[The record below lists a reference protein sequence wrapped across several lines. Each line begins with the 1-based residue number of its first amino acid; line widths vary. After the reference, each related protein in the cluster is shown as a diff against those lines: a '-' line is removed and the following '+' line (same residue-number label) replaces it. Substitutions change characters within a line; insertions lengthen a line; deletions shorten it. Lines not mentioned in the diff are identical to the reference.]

1 MTVHVTRD
9 DGTSLHVLLAGDGEP
24 TSLFVHG
31 LGQSATDARIFGSGV
46 LGTRAFVD
54 LRGHGASTA
63 ADAIGASQWTYRT
76 LAADVESV
84 ADKLG
89 ATRALGVSA
98 GASTLLALLA
108 KNPGRFQKVALVLPT
123 PLVAR
128 PAQMLTTTDQLADA
142 ITSNNQVELARLLLL
157 LQPESVRSRLDVG
170 LWARRQAAQLGGTA
184 AGLAMRELPRDIAVS
199 DLNTLSEVQAEVLV
213 LAQRGDD
220 AHPVSAGQE
229 LVHCLPRAELVVS
242 DEPWIWGARQELRE
256 KLVSFFNS

>member
-1 MTVHVTRD
+1 MHVTRD

-31 LGQSATDARIFGSGV
+31 LGQSAIDARIFGSGV

-63 ADAIGASQWTYRT
+63 ADAARSQWTYRT
-76 LAADVESV
+76 FAADVESV

-89 ATRALGVSA
+89 ATSALGVSA

-123 PLVAR
+123 PLGAR
-128 PAQMLTTTDQLADA
+128 PAQTLAMTDQLSDA
-142 ITSNNQVELARLLLL
+142 ITRNNQVELARLLLL
-157 LQPESVRSRLDVG
+157 LQPQSVRGRLDVG
-170 LWARRQAAQLGGTA
+170 LWARRLAAELGGTP
-184 AGLAMRELPRDIAVS
+184 AGIAMRELPRDVAVS
-199 DLNTLSEVQAEVLV
+199 DMNTLGEVRAEVLV

-220 AHPVSAGQE
+220 AHPVSAGEE
-229 LVHCLPRAELVVS
+229 LVQYLPGAELVVS
-242 DEPWIWGARQELRE
+242 DKPWIWGARQELRE